1 MSDDLV
7 KHLLRTDIEIPQI
20 FTTLKGRPGRDV
32 LVALEAE
39 ATFSYLIPKLRVFH
53 PTQILELRE
62 KVADTR
68 EGFTMHLWKLSK
80 GLEEHANEDAP
91 VTEIAKFAKNLIETE
106 LIPDFREFRRQLEAR
121 GAGKWDKVLDAAG
134 KVAEIDAAPW
144 TPKFWAHL
152 LKALGIT
159 IVTSIAER
167 EDTLSNKYQAFKFM
181 SDLQSAASRLAG

>member
-1 MSDDLV
+1 VNFEAPLPGLA
-7 KHLLRTDIEIPQI
+7 KPA
-20 FTTLKGRPGRDV
+20 RPGAPGTR
-32 LVALEAE
+32 
-39 ATFSYLIPKLRVFH
+39 RVYH

-62 KVADTR
+62 KITDTR

-80 GLEEHANEDAP
+80 GLEEHCNEDVP
-91 VTEIAKFAKNLIETE
+91 VREIARFANNLIETE
-106 LIPDFREFRRQLEAR
+106 LIPDFKEFRRQLEAR

-144 TPKFWAHL
+144 TPKFWALL
-152 LKALGIT
+152 LKAMGIT
-159 IVTSIAER
+159 IVRSVAEK